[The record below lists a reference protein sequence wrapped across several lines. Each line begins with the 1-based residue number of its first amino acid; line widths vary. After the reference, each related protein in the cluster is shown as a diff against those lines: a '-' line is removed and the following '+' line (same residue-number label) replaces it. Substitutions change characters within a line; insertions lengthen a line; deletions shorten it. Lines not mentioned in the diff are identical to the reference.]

1 MRTLTCVVQY
11 RARFCVCVCVWEH
24 ACTRTHFQNA
34 HLSPQKCIPEISE
47 HGCVTPHLGVR
58 WLGALCYIFAFA
70 GPYFLF
76 MIEQWAWKTR
86 SKDERETGSFHS
98 LSLFL
103 PPSLLP
109 LSPTSL
115 SLFLRS
121 VSFGGSEAKA
131 NRSRKVSFQFF
142 HRMCQ
147 NFGLESEMQ
156 FPGISAPRRA
166 TVSYSFKN
174 SLNYYLNS
182 NIYRV
187 FNFTNNL
194 PISSPK

>member
-1 MRTLTCVVQY
+1 MRVH
-11 RARFCVCVCVWEH
+11 ARTFK
-24 ACTRTHFQNA
+24 TRTYLLKNVSPKF
-34 HLSPQKCIPEISE
+34 LSMGVWHHIWASDDLVHCVIYLLLQALIFSSWLSNE
-47 HGCVTPHLGVR
+47 HERPGVR
-58 WLGALCYIFAFA
+58 MRGRQGAF
-70 GPYFLF
+70 
-76 MIEQWAWKTR
+76 T
-86 SKDERETGSFHS
+86 

-166 TVSYSFKN
+166 TVSYSFKD